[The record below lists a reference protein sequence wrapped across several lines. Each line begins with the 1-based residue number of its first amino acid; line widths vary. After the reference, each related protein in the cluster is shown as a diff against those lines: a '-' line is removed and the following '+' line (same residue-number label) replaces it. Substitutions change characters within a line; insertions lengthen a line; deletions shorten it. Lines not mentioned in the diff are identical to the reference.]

1 MTKKLIV
8 HKFTEL
14 VMYDKFRALLQQRYL
29 RVLPDFWSAVNG
41 IEVDIDPCALEKHV
55 LVKLFIFYKPSTHCW
70 HWREQPCALLDTVL
84 EVGQLL

>member
-1 MTKKLIV
+1 
-8 HKFTEL
+8 
-14 VMYDKFRALLQQRYL
+14 MYDKFRALIQQRYL

-55 LVKLFIFYKPSTHCW
+55 LVRFFIFCKPSTHCW
-70 HWREQPCALLDTVL
+70 HWREQPRALLDTVL